1 MAVVAQISAPT
12 QPRSSIRAKD
22 MSISILLFVR
32 GCPKPLLSLTV
43 LCHGLYYTYHK
54 QIRNMNRMGKMP
66 HKLDDEIQRLNMVA
80 PAAWVKKID
89 DWRRR
94 EPDLPN
100 LSEAIRRLVDMGL
113 ESA

>member
-1 MAVVAQISAPT
+1 MIDVMYCCIMIIIHIISRYTTGIGRHMPT
-12 QPRSSIRAKD
+12 
-22 MSISILLFVR
+22 
-32 GCPKPLLSLTV
+32 
-43 LCHGLYYTYHK
+43 
-54 QIRNMNRMGKMP
+54 
-66 HKLDDEIQRLNMVA
+66 KLDDEIQRLNMVA

-113 ESA
+113 ESAKKGGKGR

>member
-1 MAVVAQISAPT
+1 
-12 QPRSSIRAKD
+12 
-22 MSISILLFVR
+22 
-32 GCPKPLLSLTV
+32 
-43 LCHGLYYTYHK
+43 
-54 QIRNMNRMGKMP
+54 MP

-80 PAAWVKKID
+80 PASWVKKID

-113 ESA
+113 ESAKKGGKHGR

>member
-1 MAVVAQISAPT
+1 
-12 QPRSSIRAKD
+12 
-22 MSISILLFVR
+22 
-32 GCPKPLLSLTV
+32 
-43 LCHGLYYTYHK
+43 
-54 QIRNMNRMGKMP
+54 
-66 HKLDDEIQRLNMVA
+66 MVA

-113 ESA
+113 ESAKKARQHSR